1 MAFSAKD
8 AGQRIRDRRMELHIS
23 LTKAAF
29 DLGVSPDHL
38 RRIERGER
46 NLHSDFL
53 FSVSEYLHVTASY
66 IITGDSDRLRL
77 SEELGEVIHTL
88 EAIQSRI

>member
-8 AGQRIRDRRMELHIS
+8 AGQRIRDRRIELHIT
-23 LTKAAF
+23 LTKAAL

-46 NLHSDFL
+46 SLHSDFL
-53 FSVSEYLHVTASY
+53 FSVSEYLNVTASY
-66 IITGDSDRLRL
+66 IITGDSERLEL
-77 SEELGEVIHTL
+77 SKELGEVIQATKKWL
-88 EAIQSRI
+88 